1 MLQYEANLKNYIPPS
16 LNTRH
21 VTLTWAQ
28 SLDSKIS
35 QGHGIRT
42 TLSHPETKEM
52 TQYLRSKHQGI
63 LVGSGTV
70 LSDDPGL
77 NCKKSIHHSPS
88 PIIVDPSFKFLHK
101 FENSKL
107 RSLYLMKLGKPPIF
121 VITEEAH
128 KLHIKYTEERT
139 ILGEFDILIA
149 PTCEKTKVI
158 PWKNILDELDT
169 KFGIKS
175 IMIEGG
181 AYVINDLL
189 SLYPHHINSVVV
201 TVAPVFLGDQG
212 VTVHPSMGKI
222 DLENVTNFTGL
233 TDVVM
238 CGQIKQN
245 LQTKDF

>member
-1 MLQYEANLKNYIPPS
+1 
-16 LNTRH
+16 
-21 VTLTWAQ
+21 
-28 SLDSKIS
+28 
-35 QGHGIRT
+35 
-42 TLSHPETKEM
+42 
-52 TQYLRSKHQGI
+52 
-63 LVGSGTV
+63 
-70 LSDDPGL
+70 
-77 NCKKSIHHSPS
+77 
-88 PIIVDPSFKFLHK
+88 
-101 FENSKL
+101 
-107 RSLYLMKLGKPPIF
+107 MKLGKPPIF